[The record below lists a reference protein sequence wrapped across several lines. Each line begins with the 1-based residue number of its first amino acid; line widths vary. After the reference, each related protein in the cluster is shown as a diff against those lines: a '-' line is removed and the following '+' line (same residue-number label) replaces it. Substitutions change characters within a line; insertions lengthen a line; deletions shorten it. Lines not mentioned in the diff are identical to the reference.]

1 MSTFFYVIS
10 FCSILGTISLGPFA
24 CGALCLCVLTQPHR
38 DGWQL
43 LFSAPYVR
51 GAKKIQ
57 DVLPWFQ
64 ELRPLQ
70 ARMLAA

>member
-24 CGALCLCVLTQPHR
+24 YYGALCLCVLTQPHR

-43 LFSAPYVR
+43 IFSAPYVR
-51 GAKKIQ
+51 GSKK
-57 DVLPWFQ
+57 V
-64 ELRPLQ
+64 
-70 ARMLAA
+70 